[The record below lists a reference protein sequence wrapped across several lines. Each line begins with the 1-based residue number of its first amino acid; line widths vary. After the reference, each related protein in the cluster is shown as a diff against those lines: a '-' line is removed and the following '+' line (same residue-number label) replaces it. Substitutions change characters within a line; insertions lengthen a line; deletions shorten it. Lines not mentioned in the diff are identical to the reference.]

1 MMKTVPATRRKPTV
15 QGGAN
20 RALVTIPKGTLA
32 SALPSLREKALSAG
46 AAPGDALSPGN
57 RWQPERGLSRVCSSP
72 RVQEN
77 RPRLDRNSL
86 RLDGNR
92 RQMGENRRQVDEN
105 RRQVDENRKMRAYL
119 APLFDALPCGVLIAD
134 NANRLRM
141 ANAEACRMLFGNA
154 PGGAAGAAKPARFET
169 ELAGVLKTLADSKTG
184 CFRLGAVN
192 RLQLVQVQRFCLS
205 AEQGIAAD
213 RVYLLQAATSF
224 RSEETKPQTGAAS

>member
-1 MMKTVPATRRKPTV
+1 MMKSVQATRRKPTV
-15 QGGAN
+15 QSGAN

-92 RQMGENRRQVDEN
+92 RQMGEN

-224 RSEETKPQTGAAS
+224 RSEATKPQTGAAS